1 MKPSLRAFA
10 ELLLL
15 LWLAGCATPPQ
26 REEPAKAQA
35 VDPWIAAQYEAS
47 LELLQAGK
55 YEAAA
60 EGFRSIIARD
70 PGLSGPHANLGVA
83 LAGLGREEEAIQA
96 LRKAVEGNPMNVQ
109 AWNVLGLLLRKAGRF
124 DEARR
129 AYEAAI
135 KADPFYANAYRNLGI
150 LYDLYLQK
158 PAQARHYYERYLVLA
173 PAEEKTVR
181 GWLADLQR
189 RTRSQ

>member
-1 MKPSLRAFA
+1 MRPSLRAFA
-10 ELLLL
+10 ELLLV
-15 LWLAGCATPPQ
+15 LWLGGCATPPRQ
-26 REEPAKAQA
+26 EQPAETQA
-35 VDPWIAAQYEAS
+35 VDPWVAAQYEAS

-55 YEAAA
+55 YAAAA
-60 EGFRSIIARD
+60 EGFRAIIARD

-83 LAGLGREEEAIQA
+83 LAGLGREDEAIQA

-109 AWNVLGLLLRKAGRF
+109 AWNLLGLLLRKAGRF
-124 DEARR
+124 DEARQ

-135 KADPFYANAYRNLGI
+135 KADPFYPNAYRNLGI

-158 PAQARHYYERYLVLA
+158 PAEARHYYERYLVLA

-181 GWLADLQR
+181 GWLADLER
-189 RTRSQ
+189 RMRKE